1 MLKHSHAK
9 DFQKATEFEYQTLI
23 KMSIFT
29 EVLKAL
35 DQKSL
40 SLM

>member
-9 DFQKATEFEYQTLI
+9 DFQKAIEFEYQILI
-23 KMSIFT
+23 KMNIFI

-35 DQKSL
+35 D
-40 SLM
+40 